1 MATFNPQS
9 VEVTGIILV
18 VQGCVYSALFSIT
31 LYKMCKTRISYNKDF
46 KKFKKAREKLSGDLQ
61 KSPMIGPRYYE
72 T

>member
-1 MATFNPQS
+1 MATFNPDS
-9 VEVTGIILV
+9 VEATGIILIG
-18 VQGCVYSALFSIT
+18 QGIVFSTLFSIT

-46 KKFKKAREKLSGDLQ
+46 KKFQDARKKLTTDLQ